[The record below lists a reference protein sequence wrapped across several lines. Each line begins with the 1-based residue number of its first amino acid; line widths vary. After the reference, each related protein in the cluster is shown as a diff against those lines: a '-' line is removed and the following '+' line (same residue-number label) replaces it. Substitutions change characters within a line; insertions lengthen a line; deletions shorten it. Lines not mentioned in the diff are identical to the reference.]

1 MIDLHLHTTC
11 SDGQYTPSELVA
23 KAKAAG
29 ITAMSITDH
38 DTAKGVPEAQQAA
51 QEAGIRLISGIEI
64 STTGNRELHILGYG
78 IQPDHPRL
86 QAFCEEHRRNRAERS
101 IRLVSYLQ
109 EQGVPITLEEVRR
122 CNDGA
127 ATGRPHFAK
136 AIVAAGYA
144 ASIQDAF
151 DRYLTTAA
159 FYERVERPKPSPEAG
174 MQVILQSSGIP
185 VLAHPCRLKL
195 EQDALRQLLQR
206 LVAGGL
212 QGMECYYSR
221 NTSEQT
227 QQYLQLAEAFRLL
240 VTCGS
245 DFHGEAV
252 KPEIQLGTGIAGNLC
267 CADETLVDRLEAAIA
282 AHRKNWQ
289 SSL

>member
-1 MIDLHLHTTC
+1 
-11 SDGQYTPSELVA
+11 
-23 KAKAAG
+23 
-29 ITAMSITDH
+29 
-38 DTAKGVPEAQQAA
+38 
-51 QEAGIRLISGIEI
+51 
-64 STTGNRELHILGYG
+64 
-78 IQPDHPRL
+78 
-86 QAFCEEHRRNRAERS
+86 
-101 IRLVSYLQ
+101 
-109 EQGVPITLEEVRR
+109 
-122 CNDGA
+122 
-127 ATGRPHFAK
+127 
-136 AIVAAGYA
+136 
-144 ASIQDAF
+144 
-151 DRYLTTAA
+151 
-159 FYERVERPKPSPEAG
+159 
-174 MQVILQSSGIP
+174 MQVILQSGGIP

-221 NTSEQT
+221 NTPEQT
-227 QQYLQLAEAFRLL
+227 QQYLQLAEAFHLL